1 MKKLYFLAFAL
12 CFLNSLN
19 AQIINIPDNN
29 LKMKLIS
36 LNVDTNSNFQIETS
50 EALNFKFLNISNSNI
65 NSLQGLENFA
75 NLEYLNCSNNPIFNS
90 IDFNLLKKLT
100 YLNYSFIQSTTY
112 FNIDSSN
119 LTTLILD
126 GSTNLKQLLCTGNKS
141 LTSLSISGAVN
152 MTDLWCSNNK
162 LASLD
167 LNGLTALKNVQC
179 HGNQLQTLDTGNLIN
194 LKSLSCGG
202 NLLSS
207 LNITGSTSLTSLSC
221 QINKLLKLN
230 VSGLTN
236 LTSLICYSNQ
246 LMELNVNGLV
256 NLKELYCDGNYIS
269 SLNLE
274 GLANLEWLNCTD
286 NQLKTLTVNGLINLK
301 GIKCGYNQLGTL
313 NLSGLTNLLN
323 LECYHNQLNT
333 LDLSDLNKIEQF
345 SCYQNELTSLFIRNG
360 SNEGKTLDFSQ
371 NSNLQYVCADESQ
384 LADVQILITKYGY
397 TNCNLNSYCSFK
409 PIGTYYTIQGINKF
423 DLNNNGWDVTDLST
437 PNLKFNLSDGTNN
450 ASIIANINGD
460 YSIYLPAGSHTITP
474 VLENPAYFNVSPTDF
489 NVTFPG
495 QISPLE
501 QNFFITANGSHPDL
515 EVSILPIT
523 AAIPGFNSSYKI
535 IYKNK
540 GNTTQSGV
548 VNLTF
553 DDTVLDFVT
562 TNPVATQALN
572 NLSWNFSNLKPFES
586 AEINF
591 TLKVNTPTA
600 IPPVNNG
607 DALSF
612 KTSIVS
618 AFTDDTPLDNNFTL
632 NQTVVGSYDP
642 NDKTCLEGST
652 ITPNLIGEYVHY
664 MIRFENTGNY
674 PAQNIVVK
682 DMIDLTKFDISTLI
696 PTSSS
701 HPFVTKISDGNKV
714 EFIFENINLPFDD
727 ANNDGYVAFK
737 IKTKPTLV
745 VGDSFTN
752 DANIY
757 FDYNFPILTNKAI
770 STFKTVSNLGT
781 QDFEFSNYFTLYPNP
796 AKDVLNITATQSIE
810 IQSLAIYDILGQL
823 VIAVPNA
830 KSVSNIDVSKLRTGN
845 YFVKVKSD
853 KGNSSMKFIKQ

>member
-19 AQIINIPDNN
+19 AQVINIPDNN

-36 LNVDTNSNFQIETS
+36 LNIDTNSNFQIETS
-50 EALNFKFLNISNSNI
+50 EALNLKFLDISNSNI
-65 NSLQGLENFA
+65 NSLQGLENFT

-90 IDFNLLKKLT
+90 IDFNLLQKLT

-112 FNIDSSN
+112 FNIVNSN

-126 GSTNLKQLLCTGNKS
+126 GSSNLKEVQCTGNKN

-179 HGNQLQTLDTGNLIN
+179 QGNQLQTLDAGNLIN

-202 NLLSS
+202 NLLSK
-207 LNITGSTSLTSLSC
+207 LNITGSTSLTSVSC

-230 VSGLTN
+230 VSGLINLVN
-236 LTSLICYSNQ
+236 LTCFSNQ

-256 NLKELYCDGNYIS
+256 NLKELYCDGNYIP
-269 SLNLE
+269 SLNLD
-274 GLANLEWLNCTD
+274 GLVNLEWLNCTD

-301 GIKCGYNQLGTL
+301 GIKCGYNQLASL
-313 NLSGLTNLLN
+313 NLNGLTNLLN
-323 LECYHNQLNT
+323 LECYHNQLST

-371 NSNLQYVCADESQ
+371 NPNLQYVCADESQ
-384 LADVQILITKYGY
+384 LVDVQSLITKYGY
-397 TNCNLNSYCSFK
+397 SNCNLNSYCSFK

-423 DLNNNGWDVTDLST
+423 DLNNNGCDGSDLSL
-437 PNLKFNLSDGTNN
+437 PNLKFSLSDGTNN
-450 ASIIANINGD
+450 ASIIANVNGD
-460 YSIYLPAGSHTITP
+460 YSIYLPVGSHTITP
-474 VLENPAYFNVSPTDF
+474 VLENPAYFNISPTDF

-501 QNFFITANGSHPDL
+501 QNFCITANGSHPDL

-548 VNLTF
+548 VNLAF
-553 DDTVLDFVT
+553 DDAVLDLVT

-586 AEINF
+586 AEIIF
-591 TLKVNTPTA
+591 TFKVNTPTA
-600 IPPVNNG
+600 VPPVNNG
-607 DALSF
+607 DVLSF
-612 KTSIVS
+612 KASIVS

-642 NDKTCLEGST
+642 NDKTCLEGSI
-652 ITPNLIGEYVHY
+652 ITSSLIGEYVHY
-664 MIRFENTGNY
+664 IIRFENTGTY

-682 DMIDLTKFDISTLI
+682 DMIDLNKFDISTLI
-696 PTSSS
+696 PTSST

-727 ANNDGYVAFK
+727 ATNDGYIAFK

-796 AKDVLNITATQSIE
+796 VKDVLNITATQSIE

-853 KGNSSMKFIKQ
+853 KGSSSMKFIKQ

>member
-12 CFLNSLN
+12 CFLNTLN

-50 EALNFKFLNISNSNI
+50 EALNLKFLNISNSNI

-75 NLEYLNCSNNPIFNS
+75 NLEYLNCSSNPIFNS

-100 YLNYSFIQSTTY
+100 YLNYSYIQSTTY
-112 FNIDSSN
+112 FNIDGSN

-126 GSTNLKQLLCTGNKS
+126 GSTNLKQLLCTGNKN

-162 LASLD
+162 LSSLD

-179 HGNQLQTLDTGNLIN
+179 QGNQLQTLDAGNLIN

-202 NLLSS
+202 NLLSI
-207 LNITGSTSLTSLSC
+207 LNITGSTSLNSLSC
-221 QINKLLKLN
+221 QMNKLLKLN
-230 VSGLTN
+230 VSGLINLVN
-236 LTSLICYSNQ
+236 LTCFSNQ

-256 NLKELYCDGNYIS
+256 NLKELYCDGNYIP

-274 GLANLEWLNCTD
+274 GLVNLEWLNCTD

-371 NSNLQYVCADESQ
+371 NPNLQYVCADESQ
-384 LADVQILITKYGY
+384 LADVQNLITKYGY
-397 TNCNLNSYCSFK
+397 TNCNLNAYCSFK

-423 DLNNNGWDVTDLST
+423 DLNNNGCDVADLSL
-437 PNLKFNLSDGTNN
+437 PNLKFSLSDGTNN
-450 ASIIANINGD
+450 ASIIADVNGD

-474 VLENPAYFNVSPTDF
+474 VLENASYFNVSPTDF

-501 QNFFITANGSHPDL
+501 QNFCITANGNHPDL

-523 AAIPGFNSSYKI
+523 AARPGFDSSYKI

-540 GNTTQSGV
+540 GNTTQSGI

-553 DDTVLDFVT
+553 DDGVLDLVT

-586 AEINF
+586 AEIIF

-600 IPPVNNG
+600 VPPVNNG
-607 DALSF
+607 DVLSF

-642 NDKTCLEGST
+642 NDKTCLEGSI
-652 ITPNLIGEYVHY
+652 ITSSLIGEYVHY
-664 MIRFENTGNY
+664 MIRFENTGTY
-674 PAQNIVVK
+674 QAENIVVK
-682 DMIDLTKFDISTLI
+682 DMIDLSKFDISTLL

-701 HPFVTKISDGNKV
+701 HPFITKISENNKV

-727 ANNDGYVAFK
+727 TNNDGYVAFK

-796 AKDVLNITATQSIE
+796 AKDVLNITATQSVE
-810 IQSLAIYDILGQL
+810 IQSLSIYDILGQL
-823 VIAVPNA
+823 IIAVPNA
-830 KSVSNIDVSKLRTGN
+830 KSASTIDISKLRTGN

-853 KGNSSMKFIKQ
+853 KGSSSMKFIKQ